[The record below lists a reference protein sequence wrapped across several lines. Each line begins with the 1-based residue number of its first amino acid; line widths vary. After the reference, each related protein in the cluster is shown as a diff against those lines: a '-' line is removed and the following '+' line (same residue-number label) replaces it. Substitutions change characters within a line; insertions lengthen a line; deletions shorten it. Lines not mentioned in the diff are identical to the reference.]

1 MRFPNL
7 THYIL
12 GKNKFVDLK
21 FRLIFSNFKIQKREG
36 KETMYISSSGFKLL
50 FICLLVLLVP
60 ASRAFATDTTVGC
73 PGGTPGAFTTMSDA
87 LASLSAVGPNS
98 IAVSGTCTENVF
110 VINRTDLSIFGNP
123 TATIQPATPTG
134 RPLFISG
141 SQRISVSNNITF
153 NGGRGI
159 FINSSTDVTF
169 DSVTVQNGSG
179 IGVTA
184 IDSLSH
190 ISNSTI
196 NNNARSGI
204 SVGGGTFYLDSGVNV
219 TNNGRTGVSALTAHL
234 ILNGGDGTPGTA
246 NVISH
251 NGLVGVALF
260 NTSESDINGDNQ
272 ITFNGSVGLEVVHT
286 STVLMSDGII
296 NNNTGIGVHC
306 GETSHCEFS
315 GTTNI
320 NSNAAGG
327 VEITDHSDAY
337 LDGGIVIS
345 GNTGVGLLI
354 DLSSVLNSLGGNT
367 INNNTGDAVV
377 LNTLSVIK
385 FALPDT
391 ITPTTGNLALN
402 CNNGSLVT
410 GDLSPYKPKK
420 CGLAFQTIP
429 IH

>member
-1 MRFPNL
+1 M
-7 THYIL
+7 H
-12 GKNKFVDLK
+12 
-21 FRLIFSNFKIQKREG
+21 
-36 KETMYISSSGFKLL
+36 MSSSGYKLL
-50 FICLLVLLVP
+50 FMGLLVLLL
-60 ASRAFATDTTVGC
+60 SSSQAFAADTTVGC
-73 PGGTPGAFTTMSDA
+73 PGGTPGAFTTINAA
-87 LASLSAVGPNS
+87 LASLPAAGPNS

-110 VINRTDLSIFGNP
+110 VFNRTDLSIFGNP
-123 TATIQPATPTG
+123 NATIQPASPTG
-134 RPLFISG
+134 RPMFLSG
-141 SQRISVSNNITF
+141 SQRVSVTNIVF

-159 FINSSTDVTF
+159 LINTSDDLSF
-169 DSVTVQNGSG
+169 DSDTVQNGSG
-179 IGVTA
+179 IGITA
-184 IDSLSH
+184 LDSRTH

-196 NNNARSGI
+196 TTNARSGI
-204 SVGGGTFYLDSGVNV
+204 SVNGGSFSVDGGVNI
-219 TNNGRTGVSALTAHL
+219 TNNGRSGVSAGTAHL
-234 ILNGGDGTPGTA
+234 SLNGGDGTPGTA

-251 NGLVGVALF
+251 NGGVGVALF
-260 NTSESDINGDNQ
+260 NTAEGDINADNQ
-272 ITFNGSVGLEVVHT
+272 ITFNGSFGLEVFHT

-315 GTTNI
+315 GVTNI

-367 INNNTGDAVV
+367 ITNNTGDAVV
-377 LNTLSVIK
+377 LNTLSVLK

-402 CNNGSLVT
+402 CNNGSLVS
-410 GDLSPYKPKK
+410 GDVSPYKPKK
-420 CGLAFQTIP
+420 CGPAFQVNP